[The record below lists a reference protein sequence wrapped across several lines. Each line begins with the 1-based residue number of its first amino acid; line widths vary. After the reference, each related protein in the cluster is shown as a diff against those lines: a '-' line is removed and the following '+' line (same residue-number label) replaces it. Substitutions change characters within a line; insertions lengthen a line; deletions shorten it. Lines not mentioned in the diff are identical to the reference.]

1 MSLLLMDAD
10 GDGDIDSAEWAAGY
24 AQLGKT
30 APGVPNPAVWYGT
43 LPDGPAF
50 RVEQISMQSMYTANA
65 KGQMPPSQLVEKTDY
80 RDETKKGI
88 MVGYGGHVPRAR
100 DKVGGAPLG
109 NLPGTPVSPNGK
121 VGIDMEAMMSGK
133 FKRDLPAGREKTF
146 AQHTAGAEAGAYVSE
161 ARDQGASGGVKPKL
175 YKAVRV
181 CRRVLARARA
191 LVRTTRPRPIPEAT
205 AARTVHAC
213 TRCDVQRRSL
223 HRLAPRRRCHRRR
236 GCVPP
241 HVLPAAC
248 ASDAPALRTCLS
260 AGLDPGLRRAHARGE
275 VLVRLV
281 DLCQPEAGGRRG
293 E

>member
-175 YKAVRV
+175 YKAG
-181 CRRVLARARA
+181 LIPGYGGH
-191 LVRTTRPRPIPEAT
+191 TREAKFSYGSSIYVNPKPVGG
-205 AARTVHAC
+205 A
-213 TRCDVQRRSL
+213 
-223 HRLAPRRRCHRRR
+223 
-236 GCVPP
+236 
-241 HVLPAAC
+241 
-248 ASDAPALRTCLS
+248 ASDNWSGKNFASTGFGAS
-260 AGLDPGLRRAHARGE
+260 SKANWADNVGLNVEGDMAVSMA
-275 VLVRLV
+275 
-281 DLCQPEAGGRRG
+281 QKI
-293 E
+293 